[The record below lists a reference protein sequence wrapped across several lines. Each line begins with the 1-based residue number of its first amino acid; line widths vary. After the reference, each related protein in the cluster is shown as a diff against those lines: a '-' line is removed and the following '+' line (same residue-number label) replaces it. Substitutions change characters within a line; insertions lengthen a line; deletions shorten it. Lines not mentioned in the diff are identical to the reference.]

1 MTDLIIWDWDSFS
14 PDLLDI
20 DGKGG
25 LGGTLYGEIV
35 DGRVRRDFEVIA
47 TLKAPYDGRAEF
59 RDEDIINTGGWDIDE
74 V

>member
-1 MTDLIIWDWDSFS
+1 MTDQIDWDWDSFS

-35 DGRVRRDFEVIA
+35 EGKMRRDFEVVA
-47 TLKAPYDGRAEF
+47 TLKPPYDGKPEF
-59 RDEDIINTGGWDIDE
+59 KDEDILNTGGGHIDE
-74 V
+74 C